1 MLGHCYS
8 INARQ
13 KFLNNALAPDGA
25 LALFGIF
32 GGRLYCNNALALGI
46 YYYRR
51 SNKYTLFT
59 HKTL

>member
-32 GGRLYCNNALALGI
+32 GGRLYCNNALTLGI
-46 YYYRR
+46 YYYTNWTDSPDIR
-51 SNKYTLFT
+51 YP
-59 HKTL
+59 